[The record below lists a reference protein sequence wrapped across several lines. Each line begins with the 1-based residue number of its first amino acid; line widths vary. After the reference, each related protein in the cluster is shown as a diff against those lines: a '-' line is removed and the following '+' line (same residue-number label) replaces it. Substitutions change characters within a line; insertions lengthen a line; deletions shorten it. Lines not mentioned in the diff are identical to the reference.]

1 MVWKNPGRWRQSNNK
16 EEKGERMGDN
26 SVKVN
31 NPIRALGLDNK
42 AGEGLQSMGLVI
54 SRAGLGKTAILVQ
67 FALDCML
74 LGNKVLHISIGQSV
88 DKTRK
93 WYDDILSML
102 TDGEKIE
109 SIPEIMRNRMI
120 MTFKESAF
128 TKAKLQERL
137 DDLVKQDIY
146 KPECLII
153 DGYDFERNDYA
164 SMVELRDFM
173 GQHGL
178 KMIWFSAVSH
188 REDKRVSANG
198 VPAPCHEV
206 DDLFDIVLFIKPEG
220 EAMKLDILK
229 CDDCAVHPG
238 TSLGLDPATMLIQ
251 KN

>member
-1 MVWKNPGRWRQSNNK
+1 M
-16 EEKGERMGDN
+16 
-26 SVKVN
+26 KVN
-31 NPIRALGLDNK
+31 NPIRALGLDNT

-54 SRAGLGKTAILVQ
+54 ARAGLGKTAILVQ

-74 LGNKVLHISIGQSV
+74 LGNKVLHVSIGQSV

-128 TKAKLQERL
+128 TRAKLEERL

-146 KPECLII
+146 KPTCLII
-153 DGYDFERNDYA
+153 DGYDFEHNDYA
-164 SMVELRDFM
+164 SMEELRGFM
-173 GQHGL
+173 GQRGL

-188 REDKRVSANG
+188 REDKRISANG

-220 EAMKLDILK
+220 EAMKLDIIK